1 MKNYVLMHKN
11 EKCGTFVFDEETGKI
26 MEYHDNGKGL
36 SPYLG
41 NFDVRKMRKWWEMRA
56 VPASRTAMQEIIRNA
71 GCLNTEVY
79 LAKNL
84 ALSMTDTYWICP
96 DNANL
101 SYDDVKFSNLA
112 VYGHGKV
119 PYHNASS
126 YDPNASLGGQMNKYW
141 DLEQSCPIL
150 VKESYRYFGQQ
161 SINEVFATRI
171 HERQN
176 TDIPFVRYSAST
188 TEDRGVLCRC
198 KAFTSEDAE
207 LISAYEIIESQKIRN
222 EMAFYDAY
230 IQICVNNGIDYEQ
243 IQNFMD
249 YQTMTDFLISNT
261 DEHLMNFGVL
271 RDANTMKL
279 IGPAPI
285 FDSGNSMFYSDE
297 RKTPYSR
304 ADLLGRTITGFCKTE
319 EKMLEKV
326 KNRNLVRIDLI
337 PAPDEVKTLYIDAGI
352 PEWKADLISKNYETK
367 AQMLKEF
374 QKGKVISFYR
384 EKQRE
389 KESRK
394 NTCET
399 TNKQKFIML
408 SGISGPLR
416 IQEAKKIYEAE
427 ITKNKFIT
435 ADDRGLYPIGKALE
449 NTGLIFDKA
458 KILNSIHSIDGYR
471 NALVYI
477 SSDKIREEI
486 RIELPEKYSEDLVSL
501 IVDARIK
508 TAFISGASVI
518 YEAMNLDRQVRE
530 KYLEIAK
537 ECGIN
542 NRELH
547 VINSCPPVEEEGWNS
562 VINHQS

>member
-249 YQTMTDFLISNT
+249 YQTMT
-261 DEHLMNFGVL
+261 
-271 RDANTMKL
+271 
-279 IGPAPI
+279 
-285 FDSGNSMFYSDE
+285 
-297 RKTPYSR
+297 
-304 ADLLGRTITGFCKTE
+304 DLLGRTITGFCKTE